1 MSNTL
6 HIEIF
11 ETEGALVRLIGLIER
26 RGFVISSMAMS
37 APSNGSARVTVD
49 VAARGGAR
57 QIEVLTRQIERLFD
71 VHAVSTP
78 AAADTPA
85 FAAARAPAAHSA
97 EWRDGCP
104 NPQ

>member
-6 HIEIF
+6 NIEIF

-57 QIEVLTRQIERLFD
+57 QIDVLTRQIERLFD
-71 VHAVSTP
+71 VHAVV
-78 AAADTPA
+78 AAPVGALDFTA
-85 FAAARAPAAHSA
+85 GMAPANAN
-97 EWRDGCP
+97 EWRAECP
-104 NPQ
+104 SQP

>member
-11 ETEGALVRLIGLIER
+11 ETEGALVRLLGLIER
-26 RGFVISSMAMS
+26 RGFTISSMAMS

-49 VAARGGAR
+49 VAARGGVR
-57 QIEVLTRQIERLFD
+57 QIDVLTRQIERLFD
-71 VHAVSTP
+71 VHAVSAP
-78 AAADTPA
+78 ASPA
-85 FAAARAPAAHSA
+85 PLTFAAELAPAKTA

-104 NPQ
+104 NQQ

>member
-26 RGFVISSMAMS
+26 RGFTISSMAMS
-37 APSNGSARVTVD
+37 APSNGSARVTVE

-57 QIEVLTRQIERLFD
+57 QIEVLRRQIERLFD
-71 VHAVSTP
+71 VHAVSGPTSTEP
-78 AAADTPA
+78 LA
-85 FAAARAPAAHSA
+85 FLPEGAPTRPS

-104 NPQ
+104 SQQ

>member
-6 HIEIF
+6 NIEIF

-57 QIEVLTRQIERLFD
+57 QIDVLTRQIERLFD
-71 VHAVSTP
+71 VHAVSRTT
-78 AAADTPA
+78 AAETVD
-85 FAAARAPAAHSA
+85 FAAGLAPANAS
-97 EWRDGCP
+97 EWRAQCP
-104 NPQ
+104 SQP

>member
-6 HIEIF
+6 NIEIF

-57 QIEVLTRQIERLFD
+57 QIDVLTRQIERLFD
-71 VHAVSTP
+71 VHAVSRTP
-78 AAADTPA
+78 AAEALD
-85 FAAARAPAAHSA
+85 FAAGLAPATAS
-97 EWRDGCP
+97 EWRAECP
-104 NPQ
+104 SQP

>member
-26 RGFVISSMAMS
+26 RGFTIASMAMS

-49 VAARGGAR
+49 LAARGGAR
-57 QIEVLTRQIERLFD
+57 RIEVLTRQIERLFD
-71 VHAVSTP
+71 VHAVSGP
-78 AAADTPA
+78 ALAEPLA
-85 FAAARAPAAHSA
+85 FLSERAPTRPS

-104 NPQ
+104 GQP

>member
-37 APSNGSARVTVD
+37 APSNGSARITVE

-57 QIEVLTRQIERLFD
+57 QVEVLMRQIERLFD
-71 VHAVSTP
+71 VHAVTRTLSP
-78 AAADTPA
+78 DPLA
-85 FAAARAPAAHSA
+85 FPVELAPAKTA

-104 NPQ
+104 NQQ

>member
-11 ETEGALVRLIGLIER
+11 EIEGALVRLIGLIER
-26 RGFVISSMAMS
+26 RGFTISSMAMS

-57 QIEVLTRQIERLFD
+57 QIEVLMRQIERLFD
-71 VHAVSTP
+71 VHAVSRTV
-78 AAADTPA
+78 AAEPLD
-85 FAAARAPAAHSA
+85 FAAALAPTA

-104 NPQ
+104 NQQ